1 MLDPIVEFKK
11 VSVNFN
17 GFKALEEVD
26 FYVEQGE
33 LRMLIGP
40 NGAGK
45 TTLLDVISGKVKP
58 KSGEVIFKGS
68 NICGLREY
76 QIANLGIGRKF
87 QTPTIFGNLTVFENM
102 ELAMCTKKGI
112 LPVLFSSL
120 KKKNLEDIHY
130 ILRIIGL
137 INKVNDKA
145 GVLPHGEKQWL
156 ELGMSIAQEPAL
168 LLIDEPVAGM
178 TGKEREK
185 TGELLQ
191 SIAKDRSV
199 LVVEHDMEF
208 VRQIAKKVTV
218 LHEGR
223 ILCEGSMRDI
233 QNDPMVIEVYL
244 GRTEEG

>member
-11 VSVNFN
+11 VSVDFN
-17 GFKALEEVD
+17 GFKTLEEVD
-26 FYVEQGE
+26 FYVERGE

-58 KSGEVIFKGS
+58 KSGEVIFKGTD
-68 NICGLREY
+68 ICGFREY
-76 QIANLGIGRKF
+76 QIARLGIGRKF
-87 QTPTIFGNLTVFENM
+87 QTPAIFGNLTVFENM
-102 ELAMCTKKGI
+102 ELAMCKKKGI
-112 LPVLFSSL
+112 LPALFSSL
-120 KKKNLEDIHY
+120 KKRNLEDIYY
-130 ILRIIGL
+130 ILRTIDL
-137 INKVNDKA
+137 INKVDDKA
-145 GVLPHGEKQWL
+145 GVLSHGEKQWL
-156 ELGMSIAQEPAL
+156 ELGMSIVQEPSL

-185 TGELLQ
+185 TGALLQ
-191 SIAKDRSV
+191 SIAKNRSV

-218 LHEGR
+218 LHEGA